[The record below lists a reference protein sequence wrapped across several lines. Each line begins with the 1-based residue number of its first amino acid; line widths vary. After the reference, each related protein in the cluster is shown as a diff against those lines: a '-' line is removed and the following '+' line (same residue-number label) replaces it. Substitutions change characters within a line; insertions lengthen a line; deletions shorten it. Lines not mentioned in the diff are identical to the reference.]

1 MKRTGI
7 TLIFDEDTGE
17 GSIKLQPVFTNNN
30 VLLQIDCLQ
39 DWIGELTTL
48 YNKGLKEFS
57 KNGSYSR
64 ELFLEDDETD
74 TRFQQL
80 WNYTTA
86 NRQNI
91 FDLQNEVKALHIK
104 IGEQNT
110 QIQINQ
116 RDIDL
121 NEEGEHEKM
130 V

>member
-7 TLIFDEDTGE
+7 TLIFNEDTGE

>member
-1 MKRTGI
+1 
-7 TLIFDEDTGE
+7 
-17 GSIKLQPVFTNNN
+17 LQPVFTNNN

>member
-39 DWIGELTTL
+39 DWIGELTTI